1 MAPLSFPCAQ
11 STNPLWQQ
19 RLRCVTA
26 RSEQCC
32 DDDQTFGLQVTRQL
46 GVQECLAGTGR
57 AVNVKKGQF
66 LSPHEMA
73 FVTNK
78 LEAAGAKEIW
88 QTERGTTFGYQNL
101 VVDMRSFSIM
111 ANNGYPT
118 IFDATH
124 SVQIPGGSAGV
135 SGGQREY
142 IDPLA
147 HAALAAGANG
157 IFLETHPNPEK
168 AISDASS
175 QIPLSELSTLIRS
188 LLRVWRSVK

>member
-1 MAPLSFPCAQ
+1 
-11 STNPLWQQ
+11 
-19 RLRCVTA
+19 
-26 RSEQCC
+26 
-32 DDDQTFGLQVTRQL
+32 
-46 GVQECLAGTGR
+46 
-57 AVNVKKGQF
+57 
-66 LSPHEMA
+66 MA

-78 LEAAGAKEIW
+78 LDTAGAKEIW

-157 IFLETHPNPEK
+157 IFLKPIRTK
-168 AISDASS
+168 KSDFRCLC
-175 QIPLSELSTLIRS
+175 QIPPVNYR
-188 LLRVWRSVK
+188 R